1 MSKKTAL
8 FEPKKFLNLYG
19 LDELER
25 LKLERNPF
33 WNRIRFETT
42 WQLPVMAEITEH
54 ANIEL
59 IPMRLA
65 TREELGLFHDPSYIE
80 TIELF
85 GNQGTAFAS
94 RFGLDTE
101 SCPVFPQMD
110 QYSNYLVGSA
120 IDAVMGVASGKY
132 RNAFSFF
139 GGLHHALESK
149 AGGFCYY
156 NDCVIAIKKYREEYP
171 NKRVLYLDTDVHH
184 GDGTQ
189 HAFYDDPNVMTISV
203 HELSMGFY
211 PGTGRA
217 EEIGSGNGEGYNANI
232 PLPPLTDDHE
242 YWRVFEDVIVPLWLA
257 YSPDFV
263 FWDVGA
269 DAHMLDP
276 LADLMLTNDTYNRM
290 SKTVRQLVELSDGKL
305 AVVGGGGYNP
315 VSTAKIWTMVL
326 ADIAQVP
333 LPSTLPAEWIRLCQD
348 FDLEIKR
355 GGWTDRPFRTEE
367 ETFVNIHRAVTDSIS
382 KVQDSLFPI
391 HGIEK

>member
-1 MSKKTAL
+1 
-8 FEPKKFLNLYG
+8 
-19 LDELER
+19 
-25 LKLERNPF
+25 
-33 WNRIRFETT
+33 
-42 WQLPVMAEITEH
+42 
-54 ANIEL
+54 
-59 IPMRLA
+59 
-65 TREELGLFHDPSYIE
+65 
-80 TIELF
+80 
-85 GNQGTAFAS
+85 
-94 RFGLDTE
+94 
-101 SCPVFPQMD
+101 
-110 QYSNYLVGSA
+110 
-120 IDAVMGVASGKY
+120 
-132 RNAFSFF
+132 
-139 GGLHHALESK
+139 
-149 AGGFCYY
+149 
-156 NDCVIAIKKYREEYP
+156 
-171 NKRVLYLDTDVHH
+171 
-184 GDGTQ
+184 
-189 HAFYDDPNVMTISV
+189 
-203 HELSMGFY
+203 
-211 PGTGRA
+211 
-217 EEIGSGNGEGYNANI
+217 
-232 PLPPLTDDHE
+232 
-242 YWRVFEDVIVPLWLA
+242 VFEDAIVPLWLA

-382 KVQDSLFPI
+382 KVQDLLFPI